1 MRTVTVIMAAA
12 LLSAISVSAQTVTTT
27 TQTQASA
34 FGTDPT
40 IRITAQFRA
49 RIEGVTDPR
58 DVPDAKAQDAARRAL
73 YEMAANERA
82 TLSEIWKA
90 ECRVASF
97 SIVSTVPLPIAPSN
111 IQPPPIPSMTGT
123 ATYELRVRA
132 PGR

>member
-1 MRTVTVIMAAA
+1 MRTVTAIMAAT
-12 LLSAISVSAQTVTTT
+12 LLSATSASAQIF
-27 TQTQASA
+27 TQPQPQPSA

-58 DVPDAKAQDAARRAL
+58 DVPDAKAQDAARPAL
-73 YEMAANERA
+73 YQMAANECA

-90 ECRVASF
+90 ECRVSGF
-97 SIVSTVPLPIAPSN
+97 SVVSTVPTVIQSN
-111 IQPPPIPSMTGT
+111 LPPPIPAMTGT
-123 ATYELRVRA
+123 ATYELRVRT